1 MCSSA
6 QFVYS
11 ITNWERVGSMFSMS
25 VYNRDRESHIN
36 TNVVCLCLVECTH
49 FILEIRTSTL
59 AHNKFEARSGVG
71 STFC

>member
-1 MCSSA
+1 
-6 QFVYS
+6 
-11 ITNWERVGSMFSMS
+11 MFSMS